1 MNIPKD
7 FYAELIERF
16 REIVEANNLLDE
28 EIVITGRALSVE
40 EAIGNPERQDYPI
53 VKGKEK
59 LMQAEFKG
67 CKGQAFTDM
76 AGSFKGS
83 LKEVLNNPL
92 DTNFDRAVL
101 IASMNAICCY
111 LGLIEKTIHC
121 HDDQPE
127 QCAGELVEYIKEE
140 FGHPRVA
147 LIGYQP
153 AMLEKLA
160 RAFSLRVVDLDPD
173 NIGQIKSGVQVEG
186 YEATDEVLEWCDVI
200 VATGSTVVNST
211 ITDYTK
217 QKPALFFGTTG
228 AAACHLMGLQRFCA
242 LGA

>member
-1 MNIPKD
+1 MSTHKD
-7 FYAELIERF
+7 FYSELMKRF
-16 REIVEANNLLDE
+16 REIVETNSLLDE
-28 EIVITGRALSVE
+28 EIIITGRALSVE
-40 EAIGNPERQDYPI
+40 EAIGNPKRQDYPI

-76 AGSFKGS
+76 AGNFKGT
-83 LKEVLNNPL
+83 LKDVLNNPL
-92 DTNFDRAVL
+92 ESNFDRAVL

-127 QCAGELVEYIKEE
+127 QCARELVEYIKKE
-140 FGHPRVA
+140 FVNPRVA

-160 RAFSLRVVDLDPD
+160 GSFSLRVVDLDPD

-186 YEATDEVLEWCDVI
+186 YETTDEVLEWCDVI

-211 ITDYTK
+211 ITDYCK
-217 QKPALFFGTTG
+217 QKPALFFGTSG

-242 LGA
+242 LGG